1 VVELADVFRHF
12 ADGYLAAHGAAMPTS
27 HRRAIDAIM
36 ACRTPELGGHLWRC
50 DTCSKEVFSYHSCK
64 NRSCPQCHTK
74 QTQEWLQARQAE
86 MLPCDY
92 YHVTV
97 TVPQELRELLRAN
110 QRDGYAVLM
119 KAAAEAI
126 IELARD
132 RRYVGGTVGVLAVLH
147 TWTQQLNYH
156 PHVHCLVTGGGVSA
170 DGRDWYPAARKAY
183 LFPERVLAK
192 LVRGKL
198 KALLAK
204 RRPDLIA
211 PAAAWKKPWVV
222 QITPWGEGADG
233 VLRYLARYVHRV
245 AITNSRIVAFDE
257 RFVTIR
263 YKERKSSRWR
273 TCRLSGHEFMR
284 RFLQHVLPKGLHKVR
299 YFGLWHPSKRA
310 KAAQVRL
317 RLQLDQTNPP
327 VAQPAEP
334 QPAPPADLKVPAQNK
349 TPPQLRPC
357 PHCHKG
363 QLHCVGRLTPKNA
376 LGP

>member
-1 VVELADVFRHF
+1 
-12 ADGYLAAHGAAMPTS
+12 MPTS

-74 QTQEWLQARQAE
+74 QTQEWLKARQAE

-156 PHVHCLVTGGGVSA
+156 PHVHCLVTGGGISA
-170 DGRDWYPAARKAY
+170 DGRDWYPAARKSY
-183 LFPERVLAK
+183 PMFDLSSRKPLIFQGRV
-192 LVRGKL
+192 
-198 KALLAK
+198 
-204 RRPDLIA
+204 
-211 PAAAWKKPWVV
+211 WW
-222 QITPWGEGADG
+222 
-233 VLRYLARYVHRV
+233 
-245 AITNSRIVAFDE
+245 
-257 RFVTIR
+257 FVT
-263 YKERKSSRWR
+263 
-273 TCRLSGHEFMR
+273 T
-284 RFLQHVLPKGLHKVR
+284 
-299 YFGLWHPSKRA
+299 
-310 KAAQVRL
+310 
-317 RLQLDQTNPP
+317 
-327 VAQPAEP
+327 
-334 QPAPPADLKVPAQNK
+334 
-349 TPPQLRPC
+349 
-357 PHCHKG
+357 
-363 QLHCVGRLTPKNA
+363 
-376 LGP
+376 

>member
-1 VVELADVFRHF
+1 VVELADIFRRF
-12 ADGYLAAHGAAMPTS
+12 ADSYLSAYGAAMPAS
-27 HRRAIDAIM
+27 HRRAIADII
-36 ACRTPELGGHLWRC
+36 ACRTQGLGGHLWRC
-50 DTCSKEVFSYHSCK
+50 DACSHEVFSYHSCK
-64 NRSCPQCHTK
+64 NRSCPKCH
-74 QTQEWLQARQAE
+74 ARQTEDWLEARRAE
-86 MLPCDY
+86 MLPTDY
-92 YHVTV
+92 FHVTV
-97 TVPQELRELLRAN
+97 TVPQELRALLRAN
-110 QRDGYAVLM
+110 QRDGYALLM

-132 RRYVGGTVGVLAVLH
+132 RRHVGGTVGVLAVLH
-147 TWTQQLNYH
+147 TWTQQLTFH
-156 PHVHCLVTGGGVSA
+156 PHVHCLVTGGGVSD
-170 DGRDWYPAARKAY
+170 DGRDWYPARKDFLVPHKA
-183 LFPERVLAK
+183 LAK

-204 RRPDLIA
+204 KRPDLIA
-211 PAAAWKKPWVV
+211 PAAAWKKPWIVH
-222 QITPWGEGADG
+222 IAPWGEGADA

-245 AITNSRIVAFDE
+245 AITNARILAFDADA
-257 RFVTIR
+257 VTIR

-310 KAAQVRL
+310 KVAQVRL

-327 VAQPAEP
+327 AAKPV
-334 QPAPPADLKVPAQNK
+334 PPADLKAPGQNK
-349 TPPQLRPC
+349 TVPQLRPC